1 MLCGGASSTAA
12 LLVRFFTE
20 RGLESERLRGTG
32 LLSAAAHTAMYVQR
46 RAVTCLVA
54 EGKTEAIVAAAAL
67 LCDRRVALFQRHHT
81 VGAPKGLRRIL
92 NALCEASVMQRIDG
106 HLVISQLL
114 ARTLPAMHRL
124 RVPILYVPNGVSQ
137 PEEAALLS
145 TGHAPVAPRVAM
157 VARMDGKKGHDCALA
172 ALARLSVR
180 DVRLLLVGG
189 GPGEDGIRHLADH
202 LGIAQAV
209 DFLGVLE
216 DPWAV
221 LKETEVI
228 LLPSQNEGVP
238 LVIAEAFARSKIVV
252 ASAVGA
258 VPELLQHRR
267 NGFLLARTTPT
278 CLAEALQEVLG
289 APASAWVQVRRNAYR
304 TYEER
309 CTITSSCDHLEAAL
323 NARGKR
329 NADM

>member
-1 MLCGGASSTAA
+1 MTRRVCFLRIPAAASESGFVGGIERLVAFQAAELQRRGWRVQVLCGGASSTAA

-180 DVRLLLVGG
+180 EC
-189 GPGEDGIRHLADH
+189 PA
-202 LGIAQAV
+202 
-209 DFLGVLE
+209 
-216 DPWAV
+216 
-221 LKETEVI
+221 
-228 LLPSQNEGVP
+228 PS
-238 LVIAEAFARSKIVV
+238 RWW
-252 ASAVGA
+252 GA
-258 VPELLQHRR
+258 
-267 NGFLLARTTPT
+267 
-278 CLAEALQEVLG
+278 
-289 APASAWVQVRRNAYR
+289 W
-304 TYEER
+304 
-309 CTITSSCDHLEAAL
+309 
-323 NARGKR
+323 
-329 NADM
+329 